1 MQSIP
6 ASFQRWAAL
15 LLPPLALLACC
26 AVMVPKQKK
35 LREVNKDIV
44 TTQGQVRAY
53 LAQLQQIAEL
63 RGQLLEARSK
73 LALVTANVE
82 RVRQSA
88 NRAGVIS
95 AKAKLDAIILGR

>member
-63 RGQLLEARSK
+63 PPDPTIATLPFTKQEQSDFLRVLTQLCNQNGNK
-73 LALVTANVE
+73 I
-82 RVRQSA
+82 
-88 NRAGVIS
+88 IS
-95 AKAKLDAIILGR
+95 VSS